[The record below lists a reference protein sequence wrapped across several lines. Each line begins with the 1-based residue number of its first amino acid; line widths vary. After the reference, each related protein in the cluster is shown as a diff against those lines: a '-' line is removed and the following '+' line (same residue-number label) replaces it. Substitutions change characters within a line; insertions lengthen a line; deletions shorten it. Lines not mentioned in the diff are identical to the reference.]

1 MENEEGFSIYSAE
14 VIDFVKSANTYCE
27 LVSDVGDLKRSQV
40 LLKLQELLPRLYLH
54 ALALPKLEP
63 FYDEGNEK
71 FVSEEEY
78 DHIRVLLATKFA
90 YLDDYPEISG
100 PESSDSG
107 APVVS
112 YLSEDISDIF
122 QDLKDFI
129 SLYRLGNNEIMN
141 DSIWEIKLNFERFW
155 GQKLVN
161 TLRYIHQNLNSEED
175 IDDSEKNSDSE
186 SSKPNLD
193 TSDWFISKRQE
204 EFRDGGKIKE

>member
-1 MENEEGFSIYSAE
+1 MENEEGFSIYSPE
-14 VIDFVKSANTYCE
+14 VIDFVKSANIFCE
-27 LVSDVGDLKRSQV
+27 LVSDVGDLKRSQF
-40 LLKLQELLPRLYLH
+40 LLKLQELLPWLYLH
-54 ALALPKLEP
+54 ALALPELEP

-78 DHIRVLLATKFA
+78 DHIRVLLANKFA

-100 PESSDSG
+100 LESSDSG
-107 APVVS
+107 TPVVS

-141 DSIWEIKLNFERFW
+141 DSIWEIKLNFERYW

-161 TLRYIHQNLNSEED
+161 SLRYIHQNLNSEDD
-175 IDDSEKNSDSE
+175 IDDSEDNSDSD
-186 SSKPNLD
+186 SSQSNLD

-204 EFRDGGKIKE
+204 EFRNGGKNED